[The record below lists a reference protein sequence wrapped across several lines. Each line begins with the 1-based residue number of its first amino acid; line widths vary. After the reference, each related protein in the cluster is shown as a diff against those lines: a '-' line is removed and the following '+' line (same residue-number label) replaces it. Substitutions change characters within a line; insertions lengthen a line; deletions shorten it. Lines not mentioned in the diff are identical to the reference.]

1 MGGRVRFILLLIASV
16 FVTGAAT
23 AQELTREKFRQAYM
37 DRVLQLEPAA
47 TVKPEAGDPLAVDVK
62 RPGDETSYMAF
73 LDNAYRDHLEAPEE
87 TDLIID
93 RHARIALGLSPDSRA
108 EVTPARLVVL
118 ARPAQM
124 MRDPR
129 AATVV
134 YRPFAGDL
142 VEVLVIDGQDTI
154 GYATNETLNDL
165 GIDRDAAFALAHKN
179 LFLRIGP
186 VDEVTEM
193 GITTTGAA
201 SGLATGLLVAP
212 GFCVAGKEDVL
223 VLIRDRN
230 AFWSAPVSNASAV
243 ELLRTI
249 ARGAARKGYT
259 MSETIIECR
268 GGVWR

>member
-1 MGGRVRFILLLIASV
+1 MRFLLLLIASV
-16 FVTGAAT
+16 FVTGVAT

-47 TVKPEAGDPLAVDVK
+47 TVKPDASDPLAVDVR
-62 RPGDETSYMAF
+62 RPGDEASYMAF
-73 LDNAYRDHLEAPEE
+73 LDNAYRDHLNAPEE
-87 TDLIID
+87 AGLIID
-93 RHARIALGLSPDSRA
+93 RHARIALGLSPDTRA

-118 ARPAQM
+118 ARPAEM

-134 YRPFAGDL
+134 HRPFAGDL

-154 GYATNETLNDL
+154 GYATSETLSDL

-179 LFLRIGP
+179 LFVRIGP

-193 GITTTGAA
+193 GVTTTGAA

-212 GFCVAGKEDVL
+212 GFCAAGKEDMLVL
-223 VLIRDRN
+223 VPDRN
-230 AFWSAPVSNASAV
+230 SFWSVPVSNTSAV

-249 ARGAARKGYT
+249 ARGVERSGYT